1 VTSNRFFELSAALLL
16 AACGGGGATQTATQ
30 TISAPT
36 ELVAKSALPETR
48 ITTGTVRSATVAPLA
63 AKVMGNVTRVL
74 VVEGQ
79 RVRAGDLLVE
89 IDDREAR
96 AKSAQAAGGIDE
108 VDQSIAA
115 ARANADVM
123 AKTFTRYS
131 ALRARGSVSA
141 QELDEVTAKND
152 AAQAQLQQALARRT
166 QARAG
171 ASEADT
177 FLSYSRVRSPID
189 GIVTARMID
198 PGAQAA
204 PGMPLV
210 TIEDDAHYRVETSV
224 DEDLATRVRAGDAVT
239 IDGVA
244 ARVTNVVPA
253 LDPATRTAI
262 VKIDLPPHTSLRSG
276 AFVRVAFTTGSRDGI
291 TVPRTSIVRH
301 GDLASV
307 FVVGTDGIAR
317 MRLVTLGDTQGDRVE
332 VLSGVDAGEKI
343 VGRVTNEVRDGVRV
357 TQTLLPARGEK
368 VAEGRMRG
376 RPSPPLRRPS
386 PRGAGRGDW
395 NVA

>member
-1 VTSNRFFELSAALLL
+1 VTSNRFFELSAALFL

-30 TISAPT
+30 MISAPT

-89 IDDREAR
+89 IDDREGR
-96 AKSAQAAGGIDE
+96 AKSAQAAGGIAE
-108 VDQSIAA
+108 VDQAIVA
-115 ARANADVM
+115 ARANADIM
-123 AKTFTRYS
+123 AKTFARYS

-177 FLSYSRVRSPID
+177 FLSYARVRSPID

-204 PGMPLV
+204 PGMALV

-224 DEDLATRVRAGDAVT
+224 DEELHVHTGDVVT
-239 IDGVA
+239 INGIA

-253 LDPATRTAI
+253 LDPTTRTAI
-262 VKIDLPPHTSLRSG
+262 VKIDLPPHAALRSG
-276 AFVRVAFTTGSRDGI
+276 TFVRVAFTTGSRSGL

-307 FVVGTDGIAR
+307 FVVGADGIAR
-317 MRLVTLGDTQGDRVE
+317 MRLVTLGDAQGDRVE

-343 VGRVTNEVRDGVRV
+343 VGRITDEVRDGVRV
-357 TQTLLPARGEK
+357 A
-368 VAEGRMRG
+368 
-376 RPSPPLRRPS
+376 
-386 PRGAGRGDW
+386 
-395 NVA
+395 